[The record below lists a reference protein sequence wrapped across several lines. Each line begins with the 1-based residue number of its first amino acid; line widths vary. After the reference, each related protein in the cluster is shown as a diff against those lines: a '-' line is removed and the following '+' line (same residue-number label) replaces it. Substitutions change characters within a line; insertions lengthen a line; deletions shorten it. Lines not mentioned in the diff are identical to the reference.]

1 MLQKGIFYTLVH
13 RLLQRLHWN
22 SDAEYFQMPS
32 FWTCTSQTTENIHI
46 QEIKEYDKNKKRYVA
61 FPTHICS
68 IIFVTGIIL

>member
-1 MLQKGIFYTLVH
+1 
-13 RLLQRLHWN
+13 
-22 SDAEYFQMPS
+22 MPS